1 MIDENFI
8 TTAYSAM
15 ERGFPEFRKRKR
27 KLARRSVIKNFLQI
41 FFIKPEQTQEKIFL
55 LHPKPEIQKMFT
67 DALKL
72 DINNSAYLKKALF
85 YLQLGYISPIDRI
98 RLWAARRG
106 YNYLQYYFRPS
117 NITILNCGPSIL
129 SPFLAKLCEEKN
141 DDSKYYIIQ
150 HGLYQLDNKPYEF
163 EYSIKAC
170 RSIVWSDL
178 LAQNYISL
186 GIVPKKI
193 HVLPTHLFREIKELN
208 LSDKVLIIGESLN
221 KINTEFDVEYQEKL
235 LEVINFLKLNS
246 KYNVFHFKKH
256 PRALP
261 SPELDTALENNSVKL
276 TDKINL
282 NNYGLVIGAIST
294 LMIEAMAEGCR
305 VLQISL
311 ENCQSLNVG
320 DYSLFTSAENLRD
333 VKELGVKVDKLN
345 NLKKNYINGDYLR
358 VEHKFE
364 DYYKQ
369 LLDQE
374 I

>member
-8 TTAYSAM
+8 STAYSTM
-15 ERGFPEFRKRKR
+15 ERGFPEIRKRKR
-27 KLARRSVIKNFLQI
+27 QMAGRSLLKIFLRI
-41 FFIKPEQTQEKIFL
+41 FFVKPEETHEKIFL
-55 LHPKPEIQKMFT
+55 LHPKPEIQKIFT
-67 DALKL
+67 DAIKL
-72 DINNSAYLKKALF
+72 DINNSAFLKKALF
-85 YLQLGYISPIDRI
+85 YLQLGYISPNDRI
-98 RLWAARRG
+98 RVWAAKRG

-129 SPFLAKLCEEKN
+129 SPFLAKLCEDKN

-150 HGLYQLDNKPYEF
+150 HGLYQLNNMPYEF
-163 EYSIKAC
+163 EFSIKAS
-170 RSIVWSDL
+170 RSVVWSSL
-178 LAQNYISL
+178 LAQNYIAL
-186 GIVPKKI
+186 GIASEKI
-193 HVLPTHLFREIKELN
+193 HVLPTYLFREIKELN
-208 LSDKVLIIGESLN
+208 RSNKVLIIGESLN

-235 LEVINFLKLNS
+235 LEVINYLKLNS
-246 KYNVFHFKKH
+246 KYNDFHFKKH
-256 PRALP
+256 PRALS

-320 DYSLFTSAENLRD
+320 DYSLHTSAENLQDIREVSKKIGSLD
-333 VKELGVKVDKLN
+333 
-345 NLKKNYINGDYLR
+345 NLEYNFINREFLR
-358 VEHKFE
+358 VDNNFE

-369 LLDQE
+369 LLE
-374 I
+374 